1 MEMLTLSEDQTW
13 AAEPGV
19 DFNELGAGEGPLCRC
34 LPSIYPFSPY

>member
-1 MEMLTLSEDQTW
+1 MEMLTLSGDQRW

-19 DFNELGAGEGPLCRC
+19 DFKEQRAEEGPLCRC